1 MDGELYEVFKTL
13 GELTGQLDALIKAVD
28 KDREAALAQTNSMR
42 ELLQALAEANR
53 VAISQREEWQREWL
67 SEWQPLM
74 ESFRKHQQQS
84 EGRKQIGQA
93 IVALWVTI
101 SGLVIAVVTWV
112 LSHWHDR

>member
-28 KDREAALAQTNSMR
+28 KDRESAIAQTNSMR

-53 VAISQREEWQREWL
+53 VSISQREEWQREWV

-74 ESFRKHQQQS
+74 ESFRQSQQQL
-84 EGRKQIGQA
+84 EGRKQVGKA
-93 IVALWVTI
+93 ILALWMTI
-101 SGLVIAVVTWV
+101 SGLIIAVITWT
-112 LSHWHDR
+112 LSHWHDK